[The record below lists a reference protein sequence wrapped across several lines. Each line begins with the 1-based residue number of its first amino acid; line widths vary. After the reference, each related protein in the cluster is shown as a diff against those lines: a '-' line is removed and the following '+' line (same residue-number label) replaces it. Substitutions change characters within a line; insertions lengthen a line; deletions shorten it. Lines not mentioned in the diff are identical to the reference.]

1 LSRNVLV
8 DAHGVTALLDWGD
21 SRYSDYL
28 YDIAH
33 LLYWWPCF
41 TQWRNID
48 ILREFEQNYKVKELD
63 VQRFHERLWCYQ
75 MHIGLDS
82 MAYHYYTKRWD
93 NFEWS
98 AKRTFEVARSQ

>member
-1 LSRNVLV
+1 M
-8 DAHGVTALLDWGD
+8 LDWGD
-21 SRYSDYL
+21 SRYGDYL

-33 LLYWWPCF
+33 LLYWWPWF

-48 ILREFEQNYKVKELD
+48 LTGEIEQHYKTKKLD
-63 VQRFHERLWCYQ
+63 LKDFYARIRCYQ

-82 MAYHYYTKRWD
+82 MAYHCYTKRWN

-98 AKRTFEVARSQ
+98 AKRTFEIIRSE